1 MPASRGMTFETGR
14 LDRIIA
20 RMSEKAEK
28 LIAAQALDVQ
38 RRAMANTVRVDTGT
52 MRRGWVAQRVDR
64 YRWRVGNSVFYTP
77 FHEFGTS
84 RLSASPMLG
93 PAVEAGRRTLPRLAR
108 DLFRP

>member
-1 MPASRGMTFETGR
+1 MPGNRGMTFETGR

-20 RMSEKAEK
+20 RLGEKAEK
-28 LIAAQALDVQ
+28 LIAAEALDIQ

-52 MRRGWVAQRVDR
+52 MRRGWTAQRLDR
-64 YRWRVGNSVFYTP
+64 FSWRVGNSVFYTP

-93 PAVEAGRRTLPRLAR
+93 PAVEAGRRGLPRLAR
-108 DLFRP
+108 ALFRP